1 MATGWAVGTGRVVG
15 TGGAGGNRKGGGNRR
30 GGGIL
35 APEMKDTDAV
45 EFVEDR
51 VPLDEIEE
59 TIDELVELYG
69 GSITTEGERSRTLT
83 LPLRRGAAT
92 GGAVECT
99 LSWAAD
105 GDAGQ
110 GSVTMHCDRNVDA
123 PKFQRVLL
131 LVAGVVGAVFF
142 MLWPFFP
149 HEKEYGSLAWIG
161 GVIAFAVYVMTLR
174 KSSGGLACDFL
185 KRLADRQ
192 RAIAEHEAPPLT

>member
-1 MATGWAVGTGRVVG
+1 
-15 TGGAGGNRKGGGNRR
+15 
-30 GGGIL
+30 
-35 APEMKDTDAV
+35 MKDTDAV

-69 GSITTEGERSRTLT
+69 GSVTTEGERIRKLT
-83 LPLRRGAAT
+83 LPLRRGAASS
-92 GGAVECT
+92 GAVECT
-99 LSWAAD
+99 LTWAPD
-105 GDAGQ
+105 DELH
-110 GSVTMHCDRNVDA
+110 GSVTLHCDRNVDA

-131 LVAGVVGAVFF
+131 LVAGVIGAVLF

-161 GVIAFAVYVMTLR
+161 GVIAFAVYLMTLR
-174 KSSGGLACDFL
+174 KSSGGLAYDFL

-192 RAIAEHEAPPLT
+192 RAMSEPETPPSA

>member
-1 MATGWAVGTGRVVG
+1 
-15 TGGAGGNRKGGGNRR
+15 
-30 GGGIL
+30 
-35 APEMKDTDAV
+35 MKDTDAV

-69 GSITTEGERSRTLT
+69 GSITTEGERSRKLT
-83 LPLRRGAAT
+83 LPLRRGAAS

-99 LSWAAD
+99 LTWAPD
-105 GDAGQ
+105 DDTQ
-110 GSVTMHCDRNVDA
+110 GSVTLHCDRNVDA

-131 LVAGVVGAVFF
+131 LLAGVIGAVLF

-161 GVIAFAVYVMTLR
+161 GVIAFAVYLMTLR
-174 KSSGGLACDFL
+174 KSSGGLAYDFL

-192 RAIAEHEAPPLT
+192 RAMAEPETPPLA